1 LNLFNQSLRDQLPFK
16 QMLKFEKKIDDFIK
30 ANELISSGDSV
41 LLAVS
46 GGADSIAL
54 LYTMGALKTEKVL
67 HIELLCAHINHQ
79 LRGAEAD
86 NDESF
91 VLEQAAALNIPV
103 FTKQVDVREFARRN
117 KLSIE
122 TAARKL
128 RIENLLDI
136 AGANNCNCI
145 ATGHQKNDNAE
156 TVMQRLSRGTGF
168 RGLGG
173 IRPVLVFGDKV
184 RFVRPLLCVTRDEII
199 KYLKERNLKWRIDH
213 TNADCTYRRNFIR
226 HRLLPAVHSGQA
238 GMPALQQQGDSSIV
252 EQLFGLSRSAQRFY
266 DLVCSRA
273 EKMWPNLAKCAG
285 DKVELNLKSFLLE
298 TEPVKVELI
307 RRCLTCLGSGERDLT
322 QKHYEKILRLA
333 RQNISGKKIELPGR
347 FTVRH
352 EYRNLVFARCEKEAG
367 LGEEISSSV
376 TLEVPSRTQFGQY
389 LIEATILDAGC
400 LMLDARRKTK
410 SIIDNRESRI
420 KFIERFDL
428 DKLKL
433 PLFVRSRQDGD
444 RFWPLGLA
452 GKKKV
457 GKFLT
462 AARVPEEIRQNVLI
476 VADREKIIWVWPI
489 RISEE
494 TKITDETQKILQLQI
509 SNFSIS
515 DC

>member
-1 LNLFNQSLRDQLPFK
+1 
-16 QMLKFEKKIDDFIK
+16 
-30 ANELISSGDSV
+30 
-41 LLAVS
+41 
-46 GGADSIAL
+46 
-54 LYTMGALKTEKVL
+54 
-67 HIELLCAHINHQ
+67 
-79 LRGAEAD
+79 
-86 NDESF
+86 
-91 VLEQAAALNIPV
+91 
-103 FTKQVDVREFARRN
+103 
-117 KLSIE
+117 
-122 TAARKL
+122 
-128 RIENLLDI
+128 
-136 AGANNCNCI
+136 
-145 ATGHQKNDNAE
+145 
-156 TVMQRLSRGTGF
+156 VMQRLSRGTGF

-273 EKMWPNLAKCAG
+273 EKMWPNLARCAG
-285 DKVELNLKSFLLE
+285 DKAELNLKSFLLE
-298 TEPVKVELI
+298 PEPVKVELI

-333 RQNISGKKIELPGR
+333 KQNISGKKIELPGS

-389 LIEATILDAGC
+389 LIEATICLAPRSFDPAQDRFIAG
-400 LMLDARRKTK
+400 LPSQAFSAVVATK
-410 SIIDNRESRI
+410 AG
-420 KFIERFDL
+420 FIERFDL
-428 DKLKL
+428 DKVKP
-433 PLFVRSRQDGD
+433 PLVVRSRQDGD
-444 RFWPLGLA
+444 RFWPLGLE

-462 AARVPEEIRQNVLI
+462 VARVPEEIRQNVLI
-476 VADREKIIWVWPI
+476 FADREKIIWVWPI

-494 TKITDETQKILQLQI
+494 AKITDETQKILQLKI
-509 SNFSIS
+509 FEVPKVS
-515 DC
+515 